1 MKKPVALI
9 ILDGFGERKEAEAN
23 AIINAQTP
31 NIDSYRSQYPFTT
44 LGASGLDVGLP
55 DGQMGNSEVGH
66 MNIGAGRVVYQSY
79 TKIDKAI
86 ADGDFYENDSLLSAF
101 VRAKDKNTSVHLLGL
116 LSDGGVHSHI
126 RHFYALLKMA
136 KDNGVNKV
144 FIHAILDGRDVHPR
158 SAEKYINDFENYAKN
173 LGLGQIASVIGRYHA
188 MDRDNRWDRI
198 EKAYRAYVHG
208 QGYGVDKA
216 IDAVAKGYERNENDE
231 FIEATVVQK
240 NGKPIACIED
250 EDSVIFVN
258 FRPDRAR
265 QITRA
270 LTDEDFNEFQRELFP
285 KVYFVCMTQYNENYP
300 LAVAFPPEE
309 LNNVLGQILEEN
321 GKMQLR
327 IAETEK
333 YAHVTFFFNGQN
345 EKPFPHEDRKLVPSP
360 QVPTYDLK
368 PEMSAYEVENN
379 LLARIKEDK
388 YDVIILNL
396 ANPDMV
402 GHTGVYKAA
411 IQAVETVDTC
421 LNPIV
426 NEIKNRGGTV
436 IITADHGNVEH
447 MYDENKEPIT
457 SHTTNPVPFLLI
469 GDDGIK
475 LKGNGVLSDI
485 APTILDIMNIK
496 QPEEMTGKSL
506 IIHE

>member
-1 MKKPVALI
+1 MKKPVTLI
-9 ILDGFGERKEAEAN
+9 ILDGFGERKETEAN
-23 AIINAQTP
+23 AIINARTP
-31 NIDSYRSQYPFTT
+31 NIDSYRGQYPFTT
-44 LGASGLDVGLP
+44 LGASGVDVGLP

-66 MNIGAGRVVYQSY
+66 LNIGAGRVVYQSY

-86 ADGDFYENDSLLSAF
+86 ADGDFFENDSLLSAF
-101 VRAKDKNTSVHLLGL
+101 VRSKDKNTSVHLIGL

-126 RHFYALLKMA
+126 GHFYALLRMA
-136 KDNGVNKV
+136 KDSGVHKV

-158 SAEKYINDFENYAKN
+158 CAEKYIKDLEAYAN
-173 LGLGQIASVIGRYHA
+173 SLGVGKIVSVIGRYYA

-208 QGYGVDKA
+208 EGHRVTMA
-216 IDAVAKGYERNENDE
+216 MDAVTKGYKRKENDE
-231 FIEATVVQK
+231 FIEATVVQE
-240 NGKPIACIED
+240 NGKPIARIQD

-270 LTDEDFNEFQRELFP
+270 LTDEEFTEFQRELFP
-285 KVYFVCMTQYNENYP
+285 KVHFVCMTQYNENYP

-309 LNNVLGQILEEN
+309 LDHVLGEVLETN
-321 GKMQLR
+321 GKRQLR

-333 YAHVTFFFNGQN
+333 YAHVTFFFNGQK
-345 EKPFPHEDRKLVPSP
+345 EIPFPHEDRKLIPSP

-402 GHTGVYKAA
+402 GHTGVYEAA
-411 IQAVETVDTC
+411 MQAVETVDTC

-426 NEIKNRGGTV
+426 NEIKSRGGTV

-457 SHTTNPVPFLLI
+457 SHTTNPVPFLFI
-469 GDDGIK
+469 GVDGIK
-475 LKGNGVLSDI
+475 LRENGVLSDI

>member
-9 ILDGFGERKEAEAN
+9 ILDGFGERKETEAN
-23 AIINAQTP
+23 AVINAQTP
-31 NIDSYRSQYPFTT
+31 NLDSYRRQYPFTT

-66 MNIGAGRVVYQSY
+66 LNIGAGRVVYQSY

-86 ADGDFYENDSLLSAF
+86 ADGDFFENDSLLSAF
-101 VRAKDKNTSVHLLGL
+101 IRAKDKNTSVHLIGL

-126 RHFYALLKMA
+126 NHFYALLRMA
-136 KDNGVNKV
+136 KDNDVHKV
-144 FIHAILDGRDVHPR
+144 FIHAILDGRDVPPR
-158 SAEKYINDFENYAKN
+158 CAEKHITDFENYADN
-173 LGLGQIASVIGRYHA
+173 LGVGKIATVMGRYYA

-208 QGYGVDKA
+208 EGHRVTTA
-216 IDAVAKGYERNENDE
+216 IDAVTNGYKRSENDE
-231 FIEATVVQK
+231 FIEATIVQEK
-240 NGKPIACIED
+240 DKPVACIQD

-265 QITRA
+265 QITRT
-270 LTDEDFNEFQRELFP
+270 LTDKDFTEFQRKLFP
-285 KVYFVCMTQYNENYP
+285 KVHFICMTRYNENFP
-300 LAVAFPPEE
+300 LAVAFPPRV
-309 LNNVLGQILEEN
+309 LVNVLGEVLEMN
-321 GKMQLR
+321 GKKQLR

-333 YAHVTFFFNGQN
+333 YAHVTFFFNGQK
-345 EKPFPHEDRKLVPSP
+345 ETPFPHEDRKLIPSP

-368 PEMSAYEVENN
+368 PEMSAYEVEDS

-388 YDVIILNL
+388 YDVILLNL

-402 GHTGVYKAA
+402 GHTGVYEAA

-426 NEIKNRGGTV
+426 DEIKSRGGT
-436 IITADHGNVEH
+436 IMITADHGNVEH

-469 GDDGIK
+469 GEEDIELRKD
-475 LKGNGVLSDI
+475 GVLADI
-485 APTILDIMNIK
+485 APTILDILNIK
-496 QPEEMTGKSL
+496 QPAEMTGKSL